1 MLSGMVVS
9 LCCIFYSNDISV
21 VILYCNVLCA
31 CPCFCLFESFASS
44 SDCALSPF
52 VDCVISPFVLCG
64 CLFCALDRTTII
76 PMMIGLIIMSA

>member
-1 MLSGMVVS
+1 MFYVLAHVS
-9 LCCIFYSNDISV
+9 VCLNPLQVHRIALF
-21 VILYCNVLCA
+21 LHL
-31 CPCFCLFESFASS
+31 FC
-44 SDCALSPF
+44 PF